1 MKRGVDN
8 NLKVSII
15 VLFALAI
22 LTPLGLLTQ
31 NPAFGEWTEEEIKK
45 MLGFVPEGLKRYAEV
60 YKFDLFDGYSVKFIS
75 NQYIG
80 YILSALIGIGVIF
93 VIFFLLKHLMTERK

>member
-1 MKRGVDN
+1 MKKDVGN
-8 NLKVSII
+8 NFKTILII
-15 VLFALAI
+15 LFSLAI

-45 MLGFVPEGLKRYAEV
+45 MLGFVPEGLKKYAVV
-60 YKFDLFDGYSVKFIS
+60 YKFDLFDGYSVKFIH

-80 YILSALIGIGVIF
+80 YILSALIGIAVIF
-93 VIFFLLKHLMTERK
+93 AVFFLLKHLMTERE

>member
-15 VLFALAI
+15 VLLALAI

-31 NPAFGEWTEEEIKK
+31 NPAFGEWTQEEIKK
-45 MLGFVPEGLKRYAEV
+45 MLGFVPEGLKKYAEV
-60 YKFDLFDGYSVKFIS
+60 YKFDLFDDYSVKFIH

-80 YILSALIGIGVIF
+80 YILSALIGMAVIF
-93 VIFFLLKHLMTERK
+93 AIFFLLKHLMTERK

>member
-45 MLGFVPEGLKRYAEV
+45 MLGFVPEGLKKV
-60 YKFDLFDGYSVKFIS
+60 C
-75 NQYIG
+75 
-80 YILSALIGIGVIF
+80 
-93 VIFFLLKHLMTERK
+93 

>member
-15 VLFALAI
+15 ILFALAI

-60 YKFDLFDGYSVKFIS
+60 YKFDLFDGYSVKFIH

-80 YILSALIGIGVIF
+80 YILSALIGIAVIF
-93 VIFFLLKHLMTERK
+93 AIFLLLKHLMTERK